1 MLKEKTFRAT
11 KHGTSFGST
20 PQPATVTTRIIAF
33 LVGNPSKPL
42 LATVTGRGV
51 DPKHINSSHQA
62 ICLSGPTSSH
72 VKSELTRPV
81 LANMSLVPC
90 LFTFASFAVLT
101 HFIHR
106 YMYTQKT
113 TSVEM
118 ISYWR
123 YLRYVAMNP
132 LSHQNH
138 PSLIAKWYAC
148 PLFPCLSKCHEE
160 WGSLE
165 QLLAPMKVLWS
176 GRNKPWGWLNN
187 MTASSLPGSC
197 LLLKLPCRNN
207 DMATLRSPAKS

>member
-1 MLKEKTFRAT
+1 MKNKALIRESCHDCNSLILNSAVLSHEELPLDHQIEMLKEKTFRAT

-118 ISYWR
+118 ISY
-123 YLRYVAMNP
+123 
-132 LSHQNH
+132 
-138 PSLIAKWYAC
+138 
-148 PLFPCLSKCHEE
+148 
-160 WGSLE
+160 
-165 QLLAPMKVLWS
+165 
-176 GRNKPWGWLNN
+176 
-187 MTASSLPGSC
+187 
-197 LLLKLPCRNN
+197 
-207 DMATLRSPAKS
+207 